1 VNQGSLYPA
10 LHRLEEKGWLRSEW
24 RQSETGREAKFYS
37 LTAAGRKQLAIE
49 KRSWDRLANAVGLI
63 FDEGK
68 VAMGKILKMFSW
80 RRRKEQELDRELQNH
95 IDRRIDDLT
104 RSGLAENEAQR
115 EASLEFGGIRQVKE
129 EVRDAWKARL
139 LWDLIEDLR
148 YGSRVLLKN
157 PGFAIVAIVSL
168 ALGIGA
174 NSAIFSVINT
184 VTLRTLPVD
193 APDELFE
200 LRRQGQ

>member
-1 VNQGSLYPA
+1 
-10 LHRLEEKGWLRSEW
+10 
-24 RQSETGREAKFYS
+24 
-37 LTAAGRKQLAIE
+37 
-49 KRSWDRLANAVGLI
+49 
-63 FDEGK
+63 
-68 VAMGKILKMFSW
+68 MGKILKMFSW
-80 RRRKEQELDRELQNH
+80 RRRKEQDLDRELQYH

-157 PGFAIVAIVSL
+157 PGFATVAIVSL

-193 APDELFE
+193 AGRVVRASTSRPRRIEPALLLSNVRRIAWR
-200 LRRQGQ
+200 LRRYRQHCRDEP